1 VENGLKQR
9 LVGALVLLMLAIIF
23 LPLILDGRDE
33 DHDEAVYRAPQEPV
47 IQITHKGSNQVE
59 ERIEKAK
66 AQFVVDRIPK
76 PDDEAEP
83 VKTVPKAAG
92 KVPEKVAGK
101 TVQQI
106 KQKTVSADQQSN
118 VDHAR
123 VQFVKEL
130 AEVKK
135 MEETPVQSKMALA
148 DAWTVQV
155 AAFSKLENAKVLQSK
170 LISKSYM
177 AYIVSNGDKAKV
189 LHRVFVGPELR
200 KNRARI
206 IQQALKKEFKL
217 AGMIKSYN
225 P

>member
-1 VENGLKQR
+1 MEEGLKQR

-33 DHDEAVYRAPQEPV
+33 DHDEVVYRAPQEPV
-47 IQITHKGSNQVE
+47 IQITHKGSDQVE
-59 ERIEKAK
+59 KRLEKAK
-66 AQFVVDRIPK
+66 AQFVVDRTPALVDEAA
-76 PDDEAEP
+76 DDEVSTAIAEKP
-83 VKTVPKAAG
+83 AA
-92 KVPEKVAGK
+92 K
-101 TVQQI
+101 I
-106 KQKTVSADQQSN
+106 KQKAVSAEQQSN
-118 VDHAR
+118 IDQTR
-123 VQFVKEL
+123 VQFIKEL
-130 AEVKK
+130 AETQKVKK
-135 MEETPVQSKMALA
+135 TPIQSKMALA

-177 AYIVSNGDKAKV
+177 AYIVSNDDNAKR

>member
-1 VENGLKQR
+1 MEEGLKQR

-33 DHDEAVYRAPQEPV
+33 DHDEVVYRAPQEPV
-47 IQITHKGSNQVE
+47 IKITHKGSDRVE
-59 ERIEKAK
+59 KRVEKAK
-66 AQFVVDRIPK
+66 AQFVVDRTP
-76 PDDEAEP
+76 EAEAEKLMP
-83 VKTVPKAAG
+83 KTQ
-92 KVPEKVAGK
+92 K
-101 TVQQI
+101 TEQPI
-106 KQKTVSADQQSN
+106 KQRAVSAKQQSN
-118 VDHAR
+118 IDQTR
-123 VQFVKEL
+123 VQFIKEL
-130 AEVKK
+130 AETKKVKK
-135 MEETPVQSKMALA
+135 TPVQSKMALA

-170 LISKSYM
+170 LIAKSYM
-177 AYIVSNGDKAKV
+177 AYIVSSGGKAKA

>member
-1 VENGLKQR
+1 MEEGLKQR

-33 DHDEAVYRAPQEPV
+33 DHGEVVYRAPQEPV
-47 IQITHKGSNQVE
+47 IQITHKGSDQVKK
-59 ERIEKAK
+59 RLEKAR
-66 AQFVVDRIPK
+66 AQFVVDRTPK
-76 PDDEAEP
+76 PDDAEP
-83 VKTVPKAAG
+83 VEVAQN
-92 KVPEKVAGK
+92 PE
-101 TVQQI
+101 QPI
-106 KQKTVSADQQSN
+106 KQKAISAEQQSN
-118 VDHAR
+118 IDQTR

-130 AEVKK
+130 AETKAVKN
-135 MEETPVQSKMALA
+135 TPVQSKMALA

-177 AYIVSNGDKAKV
+177 AYIVSSGGKAKA

>member
-1 VENGLKQR
+1 MEEGLKQR

-33 DHDEAVYRAPQEPV
+33 DHDEVVYRAPQEPV
-47 IQITHKGSNQVE
+47 IKITHKGSNHVE
-59 ERIEKAK
+59 KRLEKAK
-66 AQFVVDRIPK
+66 AQFVVDRAPN
-76 PDDEAEP
+76 PDDAKP
-83 VKTVPKAAG
+83 VNIAQQ
-92 KVPEKVAGK
+92 PE
-101 TVQQI
+101 QPI
-106 KQKTVSADQQSN
+106 KQKAVSAKQQSN
-118 VDHAR
+118 IDQTR
-123 VQFVKEL
+123 VQFIKEL
-130 AEVKK
+130 AETKKVKK
-135 MEETPVQSKMALA
+135 TSVQSKMALA

-155 AAFSKLENAKVLQSK
+155 AAFSKLENAEVLQSK

-177 AYIVSNGDKAKV
+177 AYIVSSGGKTKT

>member
-1 VENGLKQR
+1 MEEGLKQR

-33 DHDEAVYRAPQEPV
+33 DHDEVVYRAPQEPV
-47 IQITHKGSNQVE
+47 IQITHKGSDQVE
-59 ERIEKAK
+59 KRLEKAK
-66 AQFVVDRIPK
+66 AQFVVDRTPALVDEAA
-76 PDDEAEP
+76 DDEVSTAIAEKP
-83 VKTVPKAAG
+83 AA
-92 KVPEKVAGK
+92 K
-101 TVQQI
+101 I
-106 KQKTVSADQQSN
+106 KQKAVSAEQQSN
-118 VDHAR
+118 IDQTR
-123 VQFVKEL
+123 VQFIKEL
-130 AEVKK
+130 AETQKVKK
-135 MEETPVQSKMALA
+135 TPIQSKMALA

-177 AYIVSNGDKAKV
+177 AYIVSNGDKAKR

>member
-1 VENGLKQR
+1 VEEGLKQR

-33 DHDEAVYRAPQEPV
+33 DHDEVVYRAPQEPV
-47 IQITHKGSNQVE
+47 IQITHKGSDQVE
-59 ERIEKAK
+59 KRLEKAK
-66 AQFVVDRIPK
+66 AQFVVDRTPALVDEAA
-76 PDDEAEP
+76 DDEVSTAIAEKP
-83 VKTVPKAAG
+83 AA
-92 KVPEKVAGK
+92 K
-101 TVQQI
+101 I
-106 KQKTVSADQQSN
+106 KQKAVSAEQQSN
-118 VDHAR
+118 IDQTR
-123 VQFVKEL
+123 VQFIKEL
-130 AEVKK
+130 AETQKVKK
-135 MEETPVQSKMALA
+135 TPIQSKMALA

-177 AYIVSNGDKAKV
+177 AYIVSNDDNAKR

>member
-1 VENGLKQR
+1 MEEGLKQR
-9 LVGALVLLMLAIIF
+9 LVGALVLLMLAIVF

-33 DHDEAVYRAPQEPV
+33 DHGEVVYRAPQEPV

-59 ERIEKAK
+59 KRLEKAK
-66 AQFVVDRIPK
+66 AQFVVDRTPE
-76 PDDEAEP
+76 PDVEDDAAHSVDVESA
-83 VKTVPKAAG
+83 KATLKAVP
-92 KVPEKVAGK
+92 
-101 TVQQI
+101 QI
-106 KQKTVSADQQSN
+106 RQKTVSAEQQSN
-118 VDHAR
+118 IDQTR
-123 VQFVKEL
+123 VQFIKEL
-130 AEVKK
+130 AETKKVKA
-135 MEETPVQSKMALA
+135 TPVQSKMALA

-177 AYIVSNGDKAKV
+177 AYIVSNGDNAKT

>member
-1 VENGLKQR
+1 MENGLKQR

-33 DHDEAVYRAPQEPV
+33 DHDEVVYRAPEEPV

-59 ERIEKAK
+59 ERIQKAK
-66 AQFVVDRIPK
+66 TQFVIDRTPK
-76 PDDEAEP
+76 PEDEAEP
-83 VKTVPKAAG
+83 AKVVEKIAKKTA
-92 KVPEKVAGK
+92 
-101 TVQQI
+101 QQI
-106 KQKTVSADQQSN
+106 KQKAVSAAQQSN
-118 VDHAR
+118 IDQTR

-130 AEVKK
+130 AEAAKVKQ
-135 MEETPVQSKMALA
+135 TPVQSKMALA

-155 AAFSKLENAKVLQSK
+155 AAFSKLDNAKLLQSK

-177 AYIVSNGDKAKV
+177 AYIVSNGDKANV

>member
-1 VENGLKQR
+1 MEEGLKQR

-23 LPLILDGRDE
+23 LPLVLDGRDE
-33 DHDEAVYRAPQEPV
+33 DHDEIVYRAPQEPV
-47 IQITHKGSNQVE
+47 IQITHKGSGNVE
-59 ERIEKAK
+59 RRLEQAK
-66 AQFVVDRIPK
+66 AQLVVDRTPK
-76 PDDEAEP
+76 LDDEGVDGEEP
-83 VKTVPKAAG
+83 IKVVQEPAPK
-92 KVPEKVAGK
+92 
-101 TVQQI
+101 I
-106 KQKTVSADQQSN
+106 KQKAVSVAQQSN
-118 VDHAR
+118 IDQTR
-123 VQFVKEL
+123 VQFVKAL
-130 AEVKK
+130 AENKEAKK
-135 MEETPVQSKMALA
+135 APVQSKMALA

-177 AYIVSNGDKAKV
+177 AYIVSNGDKAKR

-217 AGMIKSYN
+217 AGMIKTYN

>member
-1 VENGLKQR
+1 MENGLKQR

-33 DHDEAVYRAPQEPV
+33 DHNEVVYRAPQEPV
-47 IQITHKGSNQVE
+47 IQITHKGSSQVE

-66 AQFVVDRIPK
+66 AQIVVDRTPK
-76 PDDEAEP
+76 PDDESGTAKIAQKV
-83 VKTVPKAAG
+83 VK
-92 KVPEKVAGK
+92 K
-101 TVQQI
+101 TVQHI
-106 KQKTVSADQQSN
+106 KQKTVSAAQQSN
-118 VDHAR
+118 IDQTR

-130 AEVKK
+130 AEAKKVK
-135 MEETPVQSKMALA
+135 ETPVQSKMALA

-155 AAFSKLENAKVLQSK
+155 AAFSKLENAKALQLK

-177 AYIVSNGDKAKV
+177 AYIVSNGGKDKA

>member
-1 VENGLKQR
+1 MEEGLKQR

-33 DHDEAVYRAPQEPV
+33 DHDEVVYRAPQEPV
-47 IQITHKGSNQVE
+47 IQITHKGNGHVE
-59 ERIEKAK
+59 ERLEQAK
-66 AQFVVDRIPK
+66 AQLVVDRTPVL
-76 PDDEAEP
+76 DDEGADDEVSTVVAEASA
-83 VKTVPKAAG
+83 VK
-92 KVPEKVAGK
+92 
-101 TVQQI
+101 I
-106 KQKTVSADQQSN
+106 KQKTVSAEQQSN
-118 VDHAR
+118 IDQTR

-130 AEVKK
+130 AETQKVKK
-135 MEETPVQSKMALA
+135 TPVQSKMALA

-155 AAFSKLENAKVLQSK
+155 AAFSKLDNAKVLQSK

-177 AYIVSNGDKAKV
+177 AYIVSNGDRTKR

-200 KNRARI
+200 KNRARS

>member
-1 VENGLKQR
+1 MEEGLKQR

-33 DHDEAVYRAPQEPV
+33 DHDEVVYRAPQEPV
-47 IQITHKGSNQVE
+47 IQITHKGSDQVE
-59 ERIEKAK
+59 KRLEKAK
-66 AQFVVDRIPK
+66 AQFVVDRTPALVDEAA
-76 PDDEAEP
+76 DDEVPTAIAEKP
-83 VKTVPKAAG
+83 AA
-92 KVPEKVAGK
+92 K
-101 TVQQI
+101 I
-106 KQKTVSADQQSN
+106 KQKAVSAEQQSN
-118 VDHAR
+118 IDQTR
-123 VQFVKEL
+123 VQFIKEL
-130 AEVKK
+130 AETQKVKK
-135 MEETPVQSKMALA
+135 TPIQSKMALA

-177 AYIVSNGDKAKV
+177 AYIVSNDDNAKR

>member
-1 VENGLKQR
+1 VEEGLKQR

-33 DHDEAVYRAPQEPV
+33 DHDEVVYRAPQEPV
-47 IQITHKGSNQVE
+47 IQITHKGSDHVE
-59 ERIEKAK
+59 KRLEQAK
-66 AQFVVDRIPK
+66 AQFVVDRTPK
-76 PDDEAEP
+76 LDDKGADDEEP
-83 VKTVPKAAG
+83 VKVTQKSVPQIKPKA
-92 KVPEKVAGK
+92 
-101 TVQQI
+101 
-106 KQKTVSADQQSN
+106 VSVEQQSN
-118 VDHAR
+118 IDQTR
-123 VQFVKEL
+123 VQFIKEL
-130 AEVKK
+130 AETKKVKK
-135 MEETPVQSKMALA
+135 TPVQSKMALA

-155 AAFSKLENAKVLQSK
+155 AAFSKLENAKALQSK

-177 AYIVSNGDKAKV
+177 AYIVSNGDKAKR

>member
-1 VENGLKQR
+1 VEEGLKQR

-59 ERIEKAK
+59 KRLEKAK
-66 AQFVVDRIPK
+66 AQFVVDRTPR
-76 PDDEAEP
+76 PDDDEPAEP
-83 VKTVPKAAG
+83 AKIAQKTSVP
-92 KVPEKVAGK
+92 
-101 TVQQI
+101 I
-106 KQKTVSADQQSN
+106 KQKSVSAKQQSN
-118 VDHAR
+118 IEQTR
-123 VQFVKEL
+123 VQFVREL
-130 AEVKK
+130 AETKKVKQ
-135 MEETPVQSKMALA
+135 TPVQSKMALA

-155 AAFSKLENAKVLQSK
+155 AAFSKLENAKALQSK

-177 AYIVSNGDKAKV
+177 AYIVSNGDKAKT